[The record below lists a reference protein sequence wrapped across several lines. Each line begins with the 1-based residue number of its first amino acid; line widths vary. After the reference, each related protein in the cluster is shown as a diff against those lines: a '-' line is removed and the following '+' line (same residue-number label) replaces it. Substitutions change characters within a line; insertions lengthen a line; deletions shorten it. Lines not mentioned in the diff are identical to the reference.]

1 MQTYGLRRGWGKKI
15 EGGNLRSLVESSF
28 GSAQEADSKVVTSF
42 GALAKLTT
50 WTDGKSLFVDTVMNR
65 EVAEDVARNTISAYN
80 RFLEQATGYA
90 TKERAKRAQA
100 KGKGKA

>member
-1 MQTYGLRRGWGKKI
+1 MQTYELRRGWGKKI
-15 EGGNLRSLVESSF
+15 EGGNLRSLVESIF
-28 GSAQEADSKVVTSF
+28 GSAQEAESKVVTSF
-42 GALAKLTT
+42 GALAKLAT